1 LKINPKIFNLWA
13 RILKRVE
20 SSVLWIRASDE
31 FSKKNLLSEFKK
43 KGIGVDKVVFTEKV
57 KEMSDHHKR
66 LGLADIFLDSS
77 PFSSHSTTYDYINAG
92 LPMVTL
98 KGNSFAS
105 RVASSIYSSINMNE
119 LIAKSEAEYENIAVD
134 LANDKL
140 KLEETKNRIKKNI
153 KKSNLFKSKEF
164 TKELEKV
171 YLEIFNE
178 NILN

>member
-1 LKINPKIFNLWA
+1 
-13 RILKRVE
+13 
-20 SSVLWIRASDE
+20 
-31 FSKKNLLSEFKK
+31 
-43 KGIGVDKVVFTEKV
+43 
-57 KEMSDHHKR
+57 
-66 LGLADIFLDSS
+66 
-77 PFSSHSTTYDYINAG
+77 
-92 LPMVTL
+92 
-98 KGNSFAS
+98 
-105 RVASSIYSSINMNE
+105 MNE
-119 LIAKSEAEYENIAVD
+119 LVAKSEAEYENIAVD

>member
-1 LKINPKIFNLWA
+1 
-13 RILKRVE
+13 
-20 SSVLWIRASDE
+20 
-31 FSKKNLLSEFKK
+31 
-43 KGIGVDKVVFTEKV
+43 
-57 KEMSDHHKR
+57 
-66 LGLADIFLDSS
+66 
-77 PFSSHSTTYDYINAG
+77 
-92 LPMVTL
+92 
-98 KGNSFAS
+98 
-105 RVASSIYSSINMNE
+105 MNE